1 MSATMTLLST
11 VIELAQDSSDADFY
25 DDAGRIIGSPP
36 PDQSR
41 RIRATVAVTPNCS
54 RPS

>member
-1 MSATMTLLST
+1 MSATMTLVST
-11 VIELAQDSSDADFY
+11 VIELAQDSSDADYY
-25 DDAGRIIGSPP
+25 DDAGVSSARLAAGP
-36 PDQSR
+36 SR